1 MTQVDWI
8 IIWKGCIILEKIV
21 EQALLYDF
29 YGELLTDHQK
39 SVYEDYVFND
49 IGISEI
55 AEEQGISRQGVF
67 DLIKRCDKILIGYE
81 DKLHLLEKF
90 QSIKAD
96 VAGLK
101 ESLRVIHDK
110 SSLQKDE
117 KTAVGDVLAGLERII
132 EKL

>member
-1 MTQVDWI
+1 M
-8 IIWKGCIILEKIV
+8 
-21 EQALLYDF
+21 
-29 YGELLTDHQK
+29 
-39 SVYEDYVFND
+39 
-49 IGISEI
+49 
-55 AEEQGISRQGVF
+55 
-67 DLIKRCDKILIGYE
+67 
-81 DKLHLLEKF
+81 HLLEKF

>member
-1 MTQVDWI
+1 
-8 IIWKGCIILEKIV
+8 LEKIV